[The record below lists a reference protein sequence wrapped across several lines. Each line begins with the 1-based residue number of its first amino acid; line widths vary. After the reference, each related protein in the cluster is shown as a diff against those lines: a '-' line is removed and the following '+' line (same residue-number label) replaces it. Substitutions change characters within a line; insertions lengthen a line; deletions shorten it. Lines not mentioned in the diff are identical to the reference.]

1 MNTICQVISLSL
13 QQMNKCFLNLSD
25 LIQIVF
31 DDLKYSKHVLTT
43 EDVKEALKD
52 VKVLGKSDIK

>member
-1 MNTICQVISLSL
+1 
-13 QQMNKCFLNLSD
+13 MNKCFLNFSD

-43 EDVKEALKD
+43 EDVKEAFKD